1 MLLLLLCVVNVN
13 AQDDNVRT
21 KSVYVEAFG
30 PSNTIGITYDARFNE
45 NSRWGYR
52 VGFGFGYTSST
63 SIFYGKTST
72 RGYTVP
78 LGLNYLVGGKK
89 HNLELGVGLNAGFYN
104 IHDIAFEP
112 WYIETTPGNKK
123 QIGWKTKPIKENKF
137 GMFAYTTVGYRYTSK
152 KGFQFRAGVMPAV
165 AFAFKGIHDHKV
177 ALAPY
182 ISFGKAF

>member
-1 MLLLLLCVVNVN
+1 MNMKRKTIALLLLLLCVLNVN

-52 VGFGFGYTSST
+52 VGFGFGYASST

-78 LGLNYLVGGKK
+78 LGT
-89 HNLELGVGLNAGFYN
+89 ELFSGRKEAQLGTWCGFERR
-104 IHDIAFEP
+104 IL
-112 WYIETTPGNKK
+112 
-123 QIGWKTKPIKENKF
+123 Q
-137 GMFAYTTVGYRYTSK
+137 
-152 KGFQFRAGVMPAV
+152 
-165 AFAFKGIHDHKV
+165 
-177 ALAPY
+177 
-182 ISFGKAF
+182 